1 MAAVHHTEGG
11 EPMKSWIRSVLA
23 PAMLPVVLWA
33 GMLVTAC
40 GPGSGAAKD
49 STAVTSALEEAGS
62 TDGEYGTAVNGGE
75 DRTEEEH
82 EDLGASEAGEE
93 AGIMIGLPQN
103 ENWCMDPV
111 YSTEEG
117 NVEQVM
123 FHDGITD
130 SDVILRA
137 SREEDGDPS
146 VFHYMFDDNR
156 KVAWTARA
164 EDGTEIII
172 TVEVTIENSDIPGV
186 LATWKYN
193 GTLFALWED
202 DAVDAVDSVAKLAA
216 EIAGRSR

>member
-1 MAAVHHTEGG
+1 
-11 EPMKSWIRSVLA
+11 MKSWIRSALA
-23 PAMLPVVLWA
+23 PAVLPVALSA
-33 GMLVTAC
+33 AMLVTAC

-49 STAVTSALEEAGS
+49 STAVTSARTEAES
-62 TDGEYGTAVNGGE
+62 TDGYHGAAADDGEDGTDGTDGTAE
-75 DRTEEEH
+75 SH
-82 EDLGASEAGEE
+82 EDLEESEAGKED
-93 AGIMIGLPQN
+93 GIIIGLPQN
-103 ENWCMDPV
+103 ENGCMDPV

-117 NVEQVM
+117 TVEQVM

-130 SDVILRA
+130 SDAILRA

-146 VFHYMFDDNR
+146 VFYYMLDDSR
-156 KVAWTARA
+156 KVTWTAKS

-186 LATWKYN
+186 LATWGYN

-202 DAVDAVDSVAKLAA
+202 DAVSAVDSVAKLAV